1 MKISQKLGVAGMA
14 FILLCYGAAVYGW
27 VSNIFKLIGLLD
39 GGFTPWLIARCLGAV
54 VPPLGVVLGYL

>member
-1 MKISQKLGVAGMA
+1 MRIAEKLNIVGGA
-14 FILLCYGAAVYGW
+14 FIVLGYGAAVYGW
-27 VSNIFKLIGLLD
+27 VWNIFKLIGLLD